1 MADNVANTGVDS
13 APLRTIRTAATI
25 CQIRRQPM
33 KPRLATPAFLS
44 RHLKASD
51 CRVVIADDPH
61 IDMGAMPSLET
72 VLQQLGEETAVVD
85 AMHNMRFLICK
96 TAFDALMCDAQ

>member
-25 CQIRRQPM
+25 RQIRLQSM
-33 KPRLATPAFLS
+33 EPRLATPAFLN

-61 IDMGAMPSLET
+61 IDMVAMPSLEI
-72 VLQQLGEETAVVD
+72 VLPQLGEETAAVD
-85 AMHNMRFLICK
+85 AKDNMRFLICE